1 MKKAPKDVRN
11 FLRGHPDDL
20 TEDFG
25 RLKRALHTYRV
36 RGQTYD
42 SVGRVVSEDGERWET
57 QRAPLPME
65 VDALA
70 WKGKGKG
77 ASAPPPGEGKGK
89 GKGKTANAQT

>member
-20 TEDFG
+20 TQDFG

-42 SVGRVVSEDGERWET
+42 STGRVVSEDGERWET
-57 QRAPLPME
+57 QPTSLPME

-70 WKGKGKG
+70 WKGKG
-77 ASAPPPGEGKGK
+77 AGK
-89 GKGKTANAQT
+89 